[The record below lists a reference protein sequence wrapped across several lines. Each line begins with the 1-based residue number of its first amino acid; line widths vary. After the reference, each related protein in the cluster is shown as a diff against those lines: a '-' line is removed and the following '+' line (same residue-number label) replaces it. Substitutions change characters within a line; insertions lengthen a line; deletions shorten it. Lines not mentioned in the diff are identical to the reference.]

1 MRRRLT
7 GALLAALLWSL
18 PAMAV
23 SDGRNE
29 PVKPASADH
38 PLKDLWS
45 GYHYA
50 SPELRQMQDSEDD
63 NPAMALHNK
72 GEALWNKVEGRAK
85 KSCASCH
92 GDAAKSMNGAATR
105 FPAYLPLTKKPLSIE
120 NRINLCR
127 QKFMQARA
135 YPPESEAMLALSIYV
150 RRQSRGQAINVPGEG
165 PLKPFVEK
173 GKTYFTTRRGQLDI
187 ACAQCHDKYA
197 GKLYRSEKI
206 SQGHANGFPAYR
218 KSWKKTGSL
227 LRQVN
232 QCLARVRANPLKAGS
247 DSLVN
252 LELYLAWR
260 ANGLPI
266 ETPAV
271 RE

>member
-1 MRRRLT
+1 MVL
-7 GALLAALLWSL
+7 GAVLWSA
-18 PAMAV
+18 PGMAAN
-23 SDGRNE
+23 DGRSE
-29 PVKPASADH
+29 PVKPATADN
-38 PLKDLWS
+38 PLKELWS

-50 SPELRQMQDSEDD
+50 SPEVQSMQDSESN
-63 NPAMALHNK
+63 NPAMALYSAGK
-72 GEALWNKVEGRAK
+72 ALWKKVEGKAK

-92 GDAAKSMNGAATR
+92 GDAAKSMKGAATR

-120 NRINLCR
+120 SRINLCR
-127 QKFMQARA
+127 QKFMQARGF
-135 YPPESEAMLALSIYV
+135 PPESDTMLAMSIYV
-150 RRQSRGQAINVPGEG
+150 RRQSSGQAINVPDDG

-173 GKTYFTTRRGQLDI
+173 GKSYFTTRRGQLNI
-187 ACAQCHDKYA
+187 ACAQCHEKYA
-197 GKLYRSEKI
+197 GKLYRSEMI

-247 DSLVN
+247 ESLVN

-260 ANGLPI
+260 ANGLQV